1 MWNINLN
8 LVIQWFPAIL
18 TILSRISVKLLATM
32 GTSVIKEMWN
42 QARKSYYNA
51 NANERFPKICQ
62 QHNYGTANHQ
72 RVSHFSGLFY
82 CHFTHSAASIAFD
95 LPLFFH
101 TYDTTKFITSLPRL
115 WNMRE
120 KSEPLST
127 RTSSLDHRSIR
138 FFQLLSHAVSLLSP
152 PKQKHLRCADAHRG
166 CFVYFW
172 IG

>member
-1 MWNINLN
+1 MPYFHLKSRFLSFKNWN

-72 RVSHFSGLFY
+72 RVSHFSGLFH

-95 LPLFFH
+95 LLLTFRIQIIPLHCDQFYRNFGL
-101 TYDTTKFITSLPRL
+101 YEKSPNRFLPGLPR
-115 WNMRE
+115 
-120 KSEPLST
+120 
-127 RTSSLDHRSIR
+127 SIVNQFCSGGQR
-138 FFQLLSHAVSLLSP
+138 YSVGLHQ
-152 PKQKHLRCADAHRG
+152 R
-166 CFVYFW
+166 
-172 IG
+172 